1 MPRDDEELESFDEED
16 VVNEVIKEK
25 NNKVQI
31 DYSLD
36 PIERIKLEISATD
49 DVNQKQIGQ
58 YLLNKFE
65 TDEVLK
71 NCYKDRKITLDS
83 INNFVVECAKKHLN
97 NKNGYISDEVVFGWV
112 VHFVQDEKVSIT
124 DKASFTLTKE
134 DENAAKERALK
145 KFEEEQ
151 YQKIVAAEQKKKD
164 AERKK
169 LERAKE
175 KEIKEKEEREQ
186 NGEISLFDF
195 DD

>member
-1 MPRDDEELESFDEED
+1 MPRYNEELESFDEED
-16 VVNEVIKEK
+16 VIDEVVEEK
-25 NNKVQI
+25 TNKVQI

-36 PIERIKLEISATD
+36 PIERIKLEINTTD

-65 TDEVLK
+65 NDEVLK

-112 VHFVQDEKVSIT
+112 VHYVQDEKVSIT
-124 DKASFTLTKE
+124 DKTSFTLTKE
-134 DENAAKERALK
+134 DENAAKERVLK

-169 LERAKE
+169 IERAKE
-175 KEIKEKEEREQ
+175 KELKEKEEREQ

-195 DD
+195 DN